1 MLSRFRSFNLFMA
14 LIMALGMVFTATPPL
29 KVQAVSTTLVIS
41 QFQVAG
47 INAADEFVELHNVAN
62 DPIDINNYS
71 LVYRSGNGTDDI
83 LLYSWATSVIIPSG
97 GYYLIA
103 HELYDGTTLADVSY
117 NLGATGTLAG
127 ASAGIGIRDESG
139 TLLDSV
145 GYGSAT
151 NAFVEAATT
160 STPSA
165 NRSKSK
171 LNNGCTDTDNN
182 FNDYTL
188 TNPSAPQNSS
198 SPAVICTLPDIPPTI
213 TSTTPLDE
221 ASDVPT
227 PSDLTVVF
235 SEAVTITPE
244 SFFDIFCDAVEQ
256 TGTVSGSGT
265 TYAIHPTEDLPAL
278 AASCVVTIYATAV
291 TDQDGTPDNMAADY
305 SWNFATADD
314 EAPAVLS
321 TSPAIA
327 AIDITV
333 DTNITVNFSE
343 PVDVDPIDWYSIHCD
358 TTGDHTAT
366 TSGGPLSFTLDPTV
380 NFGNSEDCD
389 VTIWASYVT
398 DQDTNDDPDNMNG
411 NYYLYFTTVPAD
423 IPPTVLSVLPVDN
436 SMNVPVDNTL
446 TVTFSEPVTVASDF
460 AAVNCAMSGAHTYSI
475 NETGDPTFI
484 LTPAVPFNVGEVCT
498 VTIDNEKVSDEDFL
512 PDNLVNDY
520 IWDFTTIYDPAPFV
534 EAVTPTNGLTNIPLD
549 SNLTVLFNEGVVV
562 IGDWY
567 TISCANS
574 GFHFATVT
582 GEDPDAY
589 IINPDE
595 NYTPSEVCTVTLLAT
610 HVEDVDAND
619 PYDKMASDYIWS
631 FTTTICGDTHTQI
644 STVQGSGTASPIVGS
659 KVTVEGIVVAD
670 MQGSASMNGYF
681 IQSMTGDRDSD
692 PLTSEGLM
700 IYNNTAV
707 NLGDY
712 VRVAGTVAETQKLT
726 EINSVTSTYVCSSGN
741 TVPDPIDIDLPD
753 TANSTFT
760 LEPYEDML
768 VHFPETLTVQ
778 QNYFQ
783 ARFGQITL
791 GAGGRIAQMNNVS
804 LGGGSLYE
812 YTRMIILDD
821 ANRNQNPNPTPY
833 YGVVDGFLR
842 AGDII
847 PGGIPHVGG
856 VTGIIDQGAI
866 NSTVSPYMFPYN
878 YYRLQ
883 PTIAP
888 IFGTPRTNPRTET
901 PPDVGGA
908 LKVVGFNTLNY
919 FTTIDCGNPDG
930 DCVYD
935 PTSGYISG
943 NTPRGADSP
952 EEFTRQQTKLLA
964 AMAALDA
971 DVYGLL
977 ELESWD
983 GAAAPQALVT
993 ALNTY
998 LFEEEGRT
1006 DTYAVVPDPALGYFN
1021 MDTEPDSD
1029 YIQVGL
1035 IYRTD
1040 TVSLVGD
1047 SLSVDDVI
1055 FDRSPFAQVFM
1066 ENATGERFVVVAN
1079 HFKSKGSCP
1088 TGGEDADQGDGQGC
1102 WNARRVLQAEALL
1115 DFIDGTLAPLD
1126 PDVMVIGDLNAYG
1139 GEDPIQTLV
1148 DGGLINQIAAHVPVE
1163 DRYSFVFDGAAGYLD
1178 HFLSTPS
1185 MNVQIQGVDF
1195 FHINADEISFIDY
1208 NTEFKD
1214 GSYAPDLYSAHM
1226 YRSTDHDP
1234 VLIGLDLMSPLDLTA
1249 LELLGSRNGTDY
1261 GAVFGS
1267 LEDGYILPLDP
1278 GLEFQYL
1285 DAGAYT
1291 VTRDLADGS
1300 NGFYIDETSVPA
1312 GFFEYWAARG
1322 VDAGPTYD
1330 EPWMAVM
1337 WQIING
1343 NQPMFFLKVTGSEYS
1358 LVDGLTYLTTATDA
1372 PWSVSGDYPLGD
1384 YSFTGTILDRWGE
1397 SDTVDVAITFEAA
1410 PDITA
1415 FELLGT
1421 RNLTDWD
1428 AVAGS
1433 IDGGFT
1439 YAITPNSEFQYLD
1452 AGSHAVNKTLADGYY
1467 GFFLEQTIVPAGFF
1481 EYWAGKG
1488 VDAGASGWQYV
1499 MWQIIN
1505 GDLPMFYL
1513 KVNGSDYSLIEGLT
1527 YLTTATDTPVRVP
1540 GDYPPG
1546 VYSFTGSIEDLHY
1559 GLGVEEV
1566 TITFERF
1573 YLSFM
1578 PALRR

>member
-1 MLSRFRSFNLFMA
+1 MLARFRVFNFFMA
-14 LIMALGMVFTATPPL
+14 CVMALGMVFTAAPPND
-29 KVQAVSTTLVIS
+29 VQAVSTTLVIS

-47 INAADEFVELHNVAN
+47 GTSADEFIELHNVSTNA
-62 DPIDINNYS
+62 IDINGFK
-71 LVYRSGNGTDDI
+71 LVYRSGTGVTDN
-83 LLYSWATSVIIPSG
+83 LLVDWSGSTLIPTG

-103 HELYDGTTLADVSY
+103 ATPGYDGAPTPDIAFGDGGS
-117 NLGATGTLAG
+117 GRISG
-127 ASAGIGIRDESG
+127 ASGGLALKNATDDIV
-139 TLLDSV
+139 DSV

-151 NAFVEAATT
+151 NEFVETT
-160 STPSA
+160 PTPTPSA

-182 FNDYTL
+182 LNDYGE
-188 TNPSAPQNSS
+188 TNPSAPRNSS
-198 SPAVICTLPDIPPTI
+198 SPAVICAPPDIAPSI
-213 TSTTPLDE
+213 SGTTPLDE
-221 ASDVPT
+221 ATDVPT
-227 PSDLTVVF
+227 PSNLTVVF
-235 SEAVTITPE
+235 SEAVTITPA
-244 SFFDIFCDAVEQ
+244 SFFDIFCDTVEQ

-265 TYAIHPTEDLPAL
+265 TYTLDPTSDLPAL
-278 AASCVVTIYATAV
+278 ATSCVVTIYAAAV
-291 TDQDGTPDNMAADY
+291 IDQDGTPDHMAADY
-305 SWNFATADD
+305 SWNFATAED

-321 TSPAIA
+321 TTPASA
-327 AIDITV
+327 AIEINV

-343 PVDVDPIDWYSIHCD
+343 PVNVNTTDWYGIDCD
-358 TTGDHTAT
+358 ITGEHTAATTGGP
-366 TSGGPLSFTLDPTV
+366 TSYTLDPAV
-380 NFGNSEDCD
+380 DFGNSENCD
-389 VTIWASYVT
+389 VTIWASSVT
-398 DQDTNDDPDNMNG
+398 DQDPNDDPDTMEG
-411 NYYLYFTTVPAD
+411 NYYFYFTTIPAD

-436 SMNVPVDNTL
+436 AVDVPVASTL
-446 TVTFSEPVTVASDF
+446 TVSFSEPVTVASDF
-460 AAVNCAMSGAHTYSI
+460 ATISCTISGAHAYSI
-475 NETGDPTFI
+475 DETGDPTII
-484 LTPAVPFNVGEVCT
+484 LTPTGPFNVGEVCT
-498 VTIDNEKVSDEDFL
+498 VTIENVKVADKDFL
-512 PDNLVNDY
+512 PDNLVFDY
-520 IWDFTTIYDPAPFV
+520 VWDFTTVYDPAPYV
-534 EAVTPTNGLTNIPLD
+534 EVVMPANGVTNVPLD
-549 SNLTVLFNEGVVV
+549 SNLVVEFNEGVVV
-562 IGDWY
+562 IDDWY
-567 TISCANS
+567 SINCTTS
-574 GFHFATVT
+574 GLHYAIVT
-582 GEDPDAY
+582 GDDPDIY
-589 IINPDE
+589 TINPDT
-595 NYTPSEVCTVTLLAT
+595 NFTPSEVCTVTLLAS
-610 HVEDVDAND
+610 HIEDVDAQD
-619 PYDKMASDYIWS
+619 PYDKMASDYTWS
-631 FTTTICGDTHTQI
+631 FTTSICGDTHTLI
-644 STVQGSGTASPIVGS
+644 SAVQGSGTASPIVGTT
-659 KVTVEGIVVAD
+659 VTVEGIVVAD

-681 IQSMTGDRDSD
+681 IQSLTTEKDSD

-700 IYNNTAV
+700 IYSNTAV

-712 VRVAGTVAETQKLT
+712 VRVAGTVTEYQKLT
-726 EINSVTSTYVCSSGN
+726 EINPVTSTYICSSGN
-741 TVPDPIDIDLPD
+741 PVPDPVDIDLPD
-753 TANSTFT
+753 IANSTFT

-783 ARFGQITL
+783 AQFGQITL

-833 YGVVDGFLR
+833 YGVLDGFLR

-888 IFGTPRTNPRTET
+888 IFETPRTNPRPEA
-901 PPDVGGA
+901 PPAVGGT

-919 FTTIDCGNPDG
+919 FTTIDCGNPDSG
-930 DCVYD
+930 CVYD

-952 EEFTRQQTKLLA
+952 EEFTRQQAKLFA

-971 DVYGLL
+971 DVYGLM

-1021 MDTEPDSD
+1021 MYTEPDSD

-1066 ENATGERFVVVAN
+1066 EDATGERFVVVAN

-1088 TGGEDADQGDGQGC
+1088 TSGVNDDQGDGQGC

-1115 DFIDGTLAPLD
+1115 DFINDTLVPLD

-1148 DGGLINQIAAHVPVE
+1148 GGGLINQIAAHVPVE

-1185 MNVQIQGVDF
+1185 MNVQIPGVDF

-1214 GSYAPDLYSAHM
+1214 GIYPPDLYSAHM

-1234 VLIGLDLMSPLDLTA
+1234 VLVGLDLMSPLDLTA

-1261 GAVFGS
+1261 GAVYGN
-1267 LEDGYILPLDP
+1267 LVDGYILPLDP
-1278 GLEFQYL
+1278 ALEFQYL
-1285 DAGAYT
+1285 DAGTYT
-1291 VTRDLADGS
+1291 VTRDLADGAY
-1300 NGFYIDETSVPA
+1300 GFYLDETSVPA

-1322 VDAGPTYD
+1322 VDAGPIYA

-1343 NQPMFFLKVTGSEYS
+1343 NAPMFYLNVASTEYT
-1358 LVDGLTYLTTATDA
+1358 LLDGLTGVSPLR
-1372 PWSVSGDYPLGD
+1372 VSGDYPLGGYD
-1384 YSFTGTILDRWGE
+1384 FSGTVIDRWGE
-1397 SDTVDVAITFEAA
+1397 SDTVDVTITFETI
-1410 PDITA
+1410 PDITT

-1421 RNLTDWD
+1421 SDLTDWD

-1433 IDGGFT
+1433 IDTGFS
-1439 YAITPNSEFQYLD
+1439 YMLNPFIEFQYLD
-1452 AGSHAVNKTLADGYY
+1452 AGSYTVNKTLADGYY
-1467 GFFLEQTIVPAGFF
+1467 GFYLDETAVPYDFF
-1481 EYWAGKG
+1481 TYWAAKG
-1488 VDAGASGWQYV
+1488 VVPGASGWQSV
-1499 MWQIIN
+1499 MWQIIYGN
-1505 GDLPMFYL
+1505 LPMFYL
-1513 KVNGSDYSLIEGLT
+1513 KVDGSDYSLIDGLA
-1527 YLTTATDTPVRVP
+1527 YLTTAMDTPVRVP

-1546 VYSFTGSIEDLHY
+1546 TYTFSGTIEDLHY

-1566 TITFERF
+1566 SITFERLH
-1573 YLSFM
+1573 LSFM
-1578 PALRR
+1578 PVLRR